1 MQQDPGTRA
10 VVELADPGRR
20 IAAAHALAQQL
31 GVAAVMVMLRD
42 PLVDALVPAPGFP
55 QTLRGG
61 PGWRAFLD
69 RCRESGRHVAHL
81 DCEGIAGQRV
91 EAFVL
96 DGLALLMC
104 GAEPDP
110 AVLARIEPMFPL
122 LAYALHG
129 ELRVALARS
138 EADDARSL
146 AGRAQV
152 LANALDAARQEA
164 TRLNAQLREGHRRKD
179 EFLAMLAHEL
189 RNPLSPLV
197 TSIEILR
204 RRASGSDGDTD
215 RLLGIMRRQTSH
227 LSRLV
232 DDLLDISRVTRGK
245 IELRPETLGLW
256 EVVNNAV
263 EVNRALMEAKGH
275 ELLLKPPAATIKVHG
290 DPVRLTQVVSNLL
303 HNAAKY
309 TPPNGRIEVEAG
321 SDSRE
326 AFVRI
331 TDNGI
336 GIAREMIDSI
346 FDLFAQAPSAPEQ
359 SLGGLGIGLTL
370 VRRVVE
376 LHGGTVA
383 VSSAGEGMGSQFTV
397 TLPLVSSAPV
407 AAGAPGTGAAI
418 GRERAESTA
427 GGRHHV
433 LVVDDNTDAA
443 DSLAELLHASG
454 HHVLVAHDGP
464 QAIEMAGRERP
475 DVVLLDLGLPDEDGL
490 KVIEAVRAKGTTPI
504 VVLSARNAE
513 AVKVAALDLGAD
525 DYVTKPF
532 GVDELLARLRAALR
546 HGVQAR
552 GSQPVVRTG
561 DLEIDMGLRRVTK
574 GGEVIRLSPKEY
586 DLLVE
591 LALQLG
597 RPVAHGDLLRAV
609 WGSEAAD
616 IQYLRVYMGQL
627 RAKLERDPAA
637 PTLLISEPAIGYR
650 LALAP

>member
-164 TRLNAQLREGHRRKD
+164 TRLNAQLREEHRRKD

-370 VRRVVE
+370 VRSLAE
-376 LHGGTVA
+376 MHGGR
-383 VSSAGEGMGSQFTV
+383 VSVHSAGLGKGSSFCLR
-397 TLPLVSSAPV
+397 LPVGP
-407 AAGAPGTGAAI
+407 GAQ
-418 GRERAESTA
+418 RADISRRPLDHA
-427 GGRHHV
+427 SV
-433 LVVDDNTDAA
+433 LVVTPSAQLAQGVRATLEQLGHRVEAAYSALTALQLPAHMHFDAVILDAA
-443 DSLAELLHASG
+443 LSEAEVADLA
-454 HHVLVAHDGP
+454 
-464 QAIEMAGRERP
+464 
-475 DVVLLDLGLPDEDGL
+475 
-490 KVIEAVRAKGTTPI
+490 
-504 VVLSARNAE
+504 
-513 AVKVAALDLGAD
+513 
-525 DYVTKPF
+525 
-532 GVDELLARLRAALR
+532 ARLRR
-546 HGVQAR
+546 
-552 GSQPVVRTG
+552 
-561 DLEIDMGLRRVTK
+561 
-574 GGEVIRLSPKEY
+574 
-586 DLLVE
+586 
-591 LALQLG
+591 
-597 RPVAHGDLLRAV
+597 LLRPSTRIVLAGDRPGV
-609 WGSEAAD
+609 ALPGVDDALPLPLTAQALDSLLTRSVPEEQAD
-616 IQYLRVYMGQL
+616 ISR
-627 RAKLERDPAA
+627 
-637 PTLLISEPAIGYR
+637 S
-650 LALAP
+650 